1 METRRRILDVA
12 RELFAAQGYAGTSIA
27 DITGRLG
34 MSKAALYYHFSSKA
48 EILSALVAEPLAAYA
63 RLAAGG
69 LAPAE
74 LLAAVVDTT
83 ADYRDVVDAMGNDPS
98 ARAVIR
104 DLSRQRGADEL
115 NAAIVAALAGP
126 SPSVERTVRAHAAYA
141 VAKHGTL
148 SLGRDADR
156 PALVA
161 AAMRALSGREVLAD
175 QAVD

>member
-1 METRRRILDVA
+1 MDTRRRILDVA
-12 RELFAAQGYAGTSIA
+12 RELFAAQSYAGTSIA

-34 MSKAALYYHFSSKA
+34 MGKAALYYHCSSKA
-48 EILSALVAEPLAAYA
+48 EILAALVEEPLAAYA

-83 ADYRDVVDAMGNDPS
+83 AAYLDVVDALGSDPS

-104 DLSRQRGADEL
+104 DLSRQRGADDL
-115 NAAIVAALAGP
+115 NAAIIAALAGP
-126 SPSVERTVRAHAAYA
+126 APSERRRVRAHAAYA

-148 SLGRDADR
+148 SLGRDVDR
-156 PALVA
+156 AELVA
-161 AAMRALSGREVLAD
+161 SAMRVLDA
-175 QAVD
+175 

>member
-1 METRRRILDVA
+1 MDTRRRILEVA
-12 RELFAAQGYAGTSIA
+12 RELFAAQSYAGTSIA

-63 RLAAGG
+63 RLAASRM
-69 LAPAE
+69 PPEE
-74 LLAAVVDTT
+74 LLAAVVQTT
-83 ADYRDVVDAMGNDPS
+83 ADYLDVIDAMGSDPS

-104 DLSRQRGADEL
+104 DLSQQRGADEL

-126 SPSVERTVRAHAAYA
+126 SPSELRRVRAHAAYA

-148 SLGRDADR
+148 SLGRDFDR
-156 PALVA
+156 TELVA
-161 AAMRALSGREVLAD
+161 AAMRALSGLPA
-175 QAVD
+175 